1 MCILLPIIAAHNE
14 GCYLT
19 GMVVTF
25 EGVGQQ
31 LLPAHCASRAGR
43 KRVEADIA
51 PNDKGRC
58 AGGTL
63 CATEEKESIT
73 VHLRKPSRDKCR
85 HSGLAV
91 TTGPEVACSL
101 SRVLS

>member
-1 MCILLPIIAAHNE
+1 MCISLPVIDAHNE
-14 GCYLT
+14 GCHLT

-51 PNDKGRC
+51 PNDKGMC
-58 AGGTL
+58 GWDTVCHGGERIDYHAL
-63 CATEEKESIT
+63 EKT
-73 VHLRKPSRDKCR
+73 Q
-85 HSGLAV
+85 
-91 TTGPEVACSL
+91 
-101 SRVLS
+101 